1 MTETINITIDS
12 KDLEEFKETTG
23 MTLRDCMK
31 ILVNS
36 VKYGGKLEL
45 DPFWSDENIKELK
58 RRIKNRKLEQ
68 HDLIEVD

>member
-1 MTETINITIDS
+1 MTKTINITIDS
-12 KDLEEFKETTG
+12 KDFEEFKETTG

-31 ILVNS
+31 ILINS

-45 DPFWSDENIKELK
+45 DQFWSDENIKELK

>member
-31 ILVNS
+31 ILINS

-68 HDLIEVD
+68 HNLIEVD

>member
-1 MTETINITIDS
+1 MTETITMTVDS
-12 KDLEEFKETTG
+12 EDLEEFKETTG

-31 ILVNS
+31 ILINS

-68 HDLIEVD
+68 HDLIEVE